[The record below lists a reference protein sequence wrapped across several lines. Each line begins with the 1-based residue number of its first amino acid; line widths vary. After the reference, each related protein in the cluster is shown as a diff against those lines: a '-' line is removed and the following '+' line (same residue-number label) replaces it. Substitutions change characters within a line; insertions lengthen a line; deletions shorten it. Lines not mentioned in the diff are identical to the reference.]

1 MSWRSWDN
9 PFSPTTGGLFSHTRE
24 RDPACHSMSH
34 QESLILKPGGVTRP
48 AIYGAVRSQ
57 PKDIC
62 ITPPWNA
69 MGTHLYCHF
78 SEESKSSTSQD
89 FVRPRLCSCLR
100 TVAENQGFLPRAKGK
115 TSATQ
120 SLRHQKWGKIYCT
133 YSKQMVFLAWQHGYW
148 IWLNHM
154 NWMGCQG
161 HHKRIMTRPGCKT

>member
-24 RDPACHSMSH
+24 RPSMSQH
-34 QESLILKPGGVTRP
+34 VASGVTDP
-48 AIYGAVRSQ
+48 WSQGGLWHLQFTVRWGRSHA
-57 PKDIC
+57 
-62 ITPPWNA
+62 A
-69 MGTHLYCHF
+69 MKCHGTHLHCHF

-100 TVAENQGFLPRAKGK
+100 TVAENQGFLPRAKGE

-133 YSKQMVFLAWQHGYW
+133 YSKQMVFLAWL
-148 IWLNHM
+148 LNLIKSHQLDGLSGTPQT
-154 NWMGCQG
+154 NDDAT
-161 HHKRIMTRPGCKT
+161 KL